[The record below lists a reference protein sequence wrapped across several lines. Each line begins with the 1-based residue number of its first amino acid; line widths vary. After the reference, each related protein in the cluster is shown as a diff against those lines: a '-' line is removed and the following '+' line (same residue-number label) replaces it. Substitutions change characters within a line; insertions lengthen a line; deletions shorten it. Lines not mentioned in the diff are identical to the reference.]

1 MSNQLAIA
9 HVTAALGKIAHVAA
23 KNAVPGISLTFGRPD
38 ATGASSRVNL
48 YLYQVLPNGAR
59 RNDELPSRGPDGKL
73 SARPRAALD
82 LHFLISFHGKPEL
95 FEPELMAGAVVREL
109 HTHPMLDAD
118 RLADGAAGEA
128 SLAASDL
135 AAGPDR
141 VRISP
146 LLLSLEEVSRLW
158 SVLVQTPHVLSL
170 AYEASVVMIDALV
183 SAPAP
188 LPVLRR
194 GKDGRGAIA
203 GTDRVPRLRSAWIG
217 FADDPVP
224 PIARASLPAAA
235 LGTKVILEGTDLEA
249 DTLELRFRHPL
260 RPDFAIVVPPADR
273 SATEIR
279 FAIADDS
286 AAMTQWAAGLYSVT
300 AKLTRDGKELVS
312 PVWPF
317 LLAPRL
323 AGLAPNPASPPGV
336 LVDLTA
342 TLRPQVLATQ
352 RPVLR
357 AGTAEAAALP
367 RGADTDPVVFRLDP
381 APALAD
387 VPVRIETDGVE
398 SMPVILDPVSG
409 DFVFDPAQRL
419 TI

>member
-38 ATGASSRVNL
+38 PATTTSRVNL

-59 RNDELPSRGPDGKL
+59 RNDELPSRGADGKV
-73 SARPRAALD
+73 SGRPRAALD
-82 LHFLISFHGKPEL
+82 LHFLLSFHGKPDL
-95 FEPELMAGAVVREL
+95 FEPERMAGAVAREL
-109 HTHPMLDAD
+109 HTHPILDAD
-118 RLADGAAGEA
+118 RLADGAASEA
-128 SLAASDL
+128 SLAGSDL
-135 AAGPDR
+135 AAAPDR

-146 LLLSLEEVSRLW
+146 LHMSLEEVSRLW
-158 SVLVQTPHVLSL
+158 SILVQTPHVLSM

-203 GTDRVPRLRSAWIG
+203 GNDRVPRLRSAWIG
-217 FADDPVP
+217 FADDPASP
-224 PIARASLPAAA
+224 AARASLPAAA
-235 LGTKVILEGTDLEA
+235 LGTRVIIEGTDLEA
-249 DTLELRFRHPL
+249 DTLELRFSHPL
-260 RPDFAIVVPPADR
+260 RPAFVIAVPPADR
-273 SATEIR
+273 SSTEIR
-279 FAIADDS
+279 FTIADDV
-286 AAMTQWAAGLYSVT
+286 AATTQWAAGLYSVT
-300 AKLTRDGKELVS
+300 AKLTRDGKELIS
-312 PVWPF
+312 PICPF

-323 AGLAPNPASPPGV
+323 SGLAPNPASPPGV
-336 LVDLTA
+336 QVDIAA
-342 TLRPQVLATQ
+342 TLRPQVLAAQ
-352 RPVLR
+352 KPVLR
-357 AGTAEAAALP
+357 AGAAEAAALP
-367 RGADTDPVVFRLDP
+367 RGADSDPVVFRLNP
-381 APALAD
+381 APALD
-387 VPVRIETDGVE
+387 SVPVRIETDGVE